1 MGLEGGEFTVA
12 VVADQF
18 RFVGDETISCTLDP
32 PQSGYIIVPQTG
44 TTGSVTSD
52 TPAQVVMRIVPTGAA
67 VLAGE
72 SLTVMCQL
80 DRYPSVKAVAVIPL
94 ASFETEAVDLVP
106 GCSLLSATWPDETP
120 IATVAEAVAPPEAL
134 DAVWAF
140 DAETGTWQGF
150 SAANPEV
157 SDLMSVDQLDAIFV
171 CVNASSTI
179 ARPVIEESG
188 ASAEDSSEEGNS
200 TEEDQ

>member
-94 ASFETEAVDLVP
+94 VAYESESVDLVA
-106 GCSLLSATWPDETP
+106 GCNPVTATWADETP
-120 IATVAEAVAPPEAL
+120 IATVAEAVVPPEAL
-134 DAVWAF
+134 DALWAF
-140 DAETGTWQGF
+140 DAESSTWQGY
-150 SAANPEV
+150 SAAAPEA
-157 SDLMSVDQLDAIFV
+157 SDLASVDQLDAIFV
-171 CVNASSTI
+171 CMNASGTI
-179 ARPVIEESG
+179 SRPVI
-188 ASAEDSSEEGNS
+188 
-200 TEEDQ
+200 